1 MRNSK
6 FFEKSW
12 KFVKIEK
19 IQGHS
24 RSRILIHSG
33 SFIINLFIYWIFHS
47 INQQQAAGIGSTKLT
62 MNNSNW
68 KWRRLRFRKIFMVLG
83 QSSWISGFD
92 LILWCLSKIYS
103 PYLKSKIRM
112 IFLFRFFLPKFRMSQ
127 GLSTCQ
133 QFWIF
138 SELPGPC
145 LDSFL
150 SFLGHTRFPF
160 F

>member
-68 KWRRLRFRKIFMVLG
+68 KWRRLRFREIFMVLG

-112 IFLFRFFLPKFRMSQ
+112 IFLFRFFCPSLGWVKDYPRVSNFESS
-127 GLSTCQ
+127 LSC
-133 QFWIF
+133 
-138 SELPGPC
+138 PG
-145 LDSFL
+145 
-150 SFLGHTRFPF
+150 HV
-160 F
+160 